1 MLPRKKG
8 ITVALDITLN
18 ERLINEGI
26 CRELV
31 NKIQTLRKDSG
42 LQVTDKIILK
52 IQKDNIIEKAI
63 FESLKNYVF
72 LKRKPLQAENL
83 EFADSIE
90 DGVEIQFDIN
100 SKLYL
105 TKIRVDMKLQD
116 FDKDLKHFKSLIE
129 GKN

>member
-1 MLPRKKG
+1 
-8 ITVALDITLN
+8 
-18 ERLINEGI
+18 I

-63 FESLKNYVF
+63 FENQNYI
-72 LKRKPLQAENL
+72 LNETLAESL
-83 EFADSIE
+83 EFVDSIE
-90 DGVEIQFDIN
+90 DGVEIQFDNIN

-105 TKIRVDMKLQD
+105 TKI
-116 FDKDLKHFKSLIE
+116 E
-129 GKN
+129 